1 MQFNSYI
8 FILCFLPLTLIGYY
22 GLNRIGRNGLAKVFL
37 LTMSLWFYGYFN
49 VSYLFLICGSIV
61 VNFAISRLM
70 DSSFS
75 RASGNRDEEKGGTRR
90 LLMIAGVVFNVA
102 VIFYFKYYD
111 FFIGNLNHIFKTD
124 FVLKNIV
131 LPLGISFFTFQQISF
146 IVDAYK
152 GEVKNYSFLEYA
164 LFVTF
169 FPQLVAGPIV
179 LHSELIPQFKDSSK
193 WNVNFDNLSRGIMQF
208 VRGLS
213 KKVLVADVFGN
224 AVNWAI
230 EQAAAIPAG
239 EGALTVPEII
249 ILMLSYTFQ
258 IYFDFSGYSDMATG
272 LGLMLNLD
280 IPMNFNSPYKA
291 LSVADFWKRW
301 HMTLTRFLTRYVY
314 IPLGGSRKGKARTY
328 LNTMIVFLVSGI
340 WHGANWTFILWGIL
354 HGLAQCFNKITHG
367 FYEKI
372 VAGVK
377 KLPAADVLTRLIK
390 ALQWIVTFVVI
401 NILWLLF
408 RADSVTMWLQIL
420 KRFSVEYYVV
430 REEILEPF
438 RIPKL
443 TAALQ
448 ILGVAENA
456 KIALWISLVAFMIFA
471 FGICLF
477 APNNFRTKY
486 NRNALS
492 IATTWLL
499 FILCLISLS
508 TVSTFLY
515 FNF

>member
-8 FILCFLPLTLIGYY
+8 FILCFLPLTLIGYF
-22 GLNRIGRNGLAKVFL
+22 GLNSLGRDRLAKLYL
-37 LTMSLWFYGYFN
+37 LIMSLWFYGYFN
-49 VSYLFLICGSIV
+49 VSYLFIICGSIV
-61 VNFAISRLM
+61 ANFAISRLM
-70 DSSFS
+70 ESTLVTGGK
-75 RASGNRDEEKGGTRR
+75 SGEEIAGARR
-90 LLMIAGVVFNVA
+90 LLMIAGVIFNVA
-102 VIFYFKYYD
+102 VIFYFKYYN
-111 FFIGNLNHIFKTD
+111 FFVQNLNVAFGTD

-146 IVDAYK
+146 IVDAYR
-152 GEVKNYSFLEYA
+152 GEVKDYSFLEYA

-193 WNVNFDNLSRGIMQF
+193 WRINFENLAKGIMLF

-213 KKVLVADVFGN
+213 KKVLIADVFGN

-230 EQAAAIPAG
+230 SQAAAIPAG

-258 IYFDFSGYSDMATG
+258 IYFDFSGYSDMAIG
-272 LGLMLNLD
+272 LGLMLNFD

-367 FYEKI
+367 LYEKL
-372 VAGVK
+372 VEGAKKAPAGT
-377 KLPAADVLTRLIK
+377 LLSGMIK
-390 ALQWIVTFVVI
+390 GVSWAVTFVFI
-401 NILWLLF
+401 NIAWLLF
-408 RADSVTMWLQIL
+408 RADSVTMWIQLL
-420 KRFSVEYYVV
+420 KRFPVYYYVV
-430 REEILEPF
+430 RDEILEPF

-443 TAALQ
+443 TAAME
-448 ILGVAENA
+448 IIGIANSTSM
-456 KIALWISLVAFMIFA
+456 ALWISLVSYMLLG

-477 APNNFRTKY
+477 TANNYQAKY
-486 NRNALS
+486 KRNAFS
-492 IATTWLL
+492 VITTWIL

-508 TVSTFLY
+508 SVSTFLY

>member
-1 MQFNSYI
+1 
-8 FILCFLPLTLIGYY
+8 
-22 GLNRIGRNGLAKVFL
+22 
-37 LTMSLWFYGYFN
+37 MSLWFYGYFN
-49 VSYLFLICGSIV
+49 VSYLVIICGSIV

-70 DSSFS
+70 DSSF
-75 RASGNRDEEKGGTRR
+75 AGGNNGNSGQKGGTRR

-111 FFIGNLNHIFKTD
+111 FFIENLNALFRTD
-124 FVLKNIV
+124 FVLRHVV

-152 GEVKNYSFLEYA
+152 GEVKDYSFLEYA

-179 LHSELIPQFKDSSK
+179 LHSELIPQFKDKSK
-193 WNVNFDNLSRGIMQF
+193 WNVNFDNLSKGIMLF

-213 KKVLVADVFGN
+213 KKVLIADVFGN

-230 EQAAAIPAG
+230 NQAGTIGVG
-239 EGALTVPEII
+239 EGALTAPEII

-301 HMTLTRFLTRYVY
+301 HMTLTRFLTRYIY

-328 LNTMIVFLVSGI
+328 LNTMIVFLISGI
-340 WHGANWTFILWGIL
+340 WHGANWTFILWGVL

-367 FYEKI
+367 IYEST

-377 KLPAADVLTRLIK
+377 KLPAAGLFMGLLKTV
-390 ALQWIVTFVVI
+390 QWVITFVFI
-401 NILWLLF
+401 NVAWLLF

-420 KRFSVEYYVV
+420 RRFGVQYYVV
-430 REEILEPF
+430 RDEILEPF

-443 TAALQ
+443 TAVLE
-448 ILGVAENA
+448 ILGFENSA
-456 KIALWISLVAFMIFA
+456 SSALWISLTAFMALA
-471 FGICLF
+471 FGLCLCTT
-477 APNNFRTKY
+477 NNYKAEY
-486 NRNALS
+486 KRNAFS
-492 IATTWLL
+492 VASTFAL
-499 FILCLISLS
+499 FIMCLISLS

>member
-8 FILCFLPLTLIGYY
+8 FILCFLPLTLIGYF
-22 GLNRIGRNGLAKVFL
+22 GLNRLGKDRLAKLFL
-37 LTMSLWFYGYFN
+37 LAMSLWFYGYFN
-49 VSYLFLICGSIV
+49 VSYLVIICGSIV

-70 DSSFS
+70 DSSF
-75 RASGNRDEEKGGTRR
+75 AGKEGGTRR
-90 LLMIAGVVFNVA
+90 FLMIAGVIFNVA

-111 FFIGNLNHIFKTD
+111 FFIENLNALFRTD
-124 FVLKNIV
+124 FVLRHVV

-152 GEVKNYSFLEYA
+152 GEVKDYSFLEYA

-179 LHSELIPQFKDSSK
+179 LHSELIPQFKDRSK
-193 WNVNFDNLSRGIMQF
+193 WNMDFDNLSKGIMLF
-208 VRGLS
+208 VMGLS
-213 KKVLVADVFGN
+213 KKVLIADVFGN

-230 EQAAAIPAG
+230 NQAGAIAVG

-272 LGLMLNLD
+272 LGLMLNLE

-301 HMTLTRFLTRYVY
+301 HLTLTRFLTRYIY
-314 IPLGGSRKGKARTY
+314 IPLGGSRKGKIRTY
-328 LNTMIVFLVSGI
+328 LNTMIVFLISGI

-367 FYEKI
+367 IYET
-372 VAGVK
+372 GVLSIG
-377 KLPAADVLTRLIK
+377 KLPFGKLIMK
-390 ALQWIVTFVVI
+390 LVRALQWLVTFAFI
-401 NILWLLF
+401 NVAWLLF
-408 RADSVTMWLQIL
+408 RADSVEMWISIL
-420 KRFSVEYYVV
+420 KRFSVQYYVV
-430 REEILEPF
+430 RQEILEPF

-443 TAALQ
+443 TAALEV
-448 ILGVAENA
+448 LGVANSTVA
-456 KIALWISLVAFMIFA
+456 ALWISLVIFMIFA
-471 FGICLF
+471 LVICLCMK
-477 APNNFRTKY
+477 NNYQAEYK
-486 NRNALS
+486 RNVLS
-492 IATTWLL
+492 VLSTWVL

>member
-8 FILCFLPLTLIGYY
+8 FILCFLPLTLIGYF
-22 GLNRIGRNGLAKVFL
+22 GLNRLGRDKLAKLFL
-37 LTMSLWFYGYFN
+37 LAMSLWFYGYFN
-49 VSYLFLICGSIV
+49 VSYLFIICGSIV

-70 DSSFS
+70 ESVS
-75 RASGNRDEEKGGTRR
+75 ASGGGNSGGRSGARR
-90 LLMIAGVVFNVA
+90 LLMIAGVIFNVA

-111 FFIGNLNHIFKTD
+111 FFIQNLNAAFGTD

-152 GEVKNYSFLEYA
+152 GEVKEYSFLEYA

-179 LHSELIPQFKDSSK
+179 LHSELIPQFKDRSR
-193 WNVNFDNLSRGIMQF
+193 WNINFDNLTKGIMLF

-230 EQAAAIPAG
+230 RQASAIPAG

-314 IPLGGSRKGKARTY
+314 IPLGGSRKGKLRTY

-340 WHGANWTFILWGIL
+340 WHGANWTFILWGVL
-354 HGLAQCFNKITHG
+354 HGFAQCFNKITHG
-367 FYEKI
+367 IYEKLIEGARKTPVATALVGMIKI
-372 VAGVK
+372 VSWA
-377 KLPAADVLTRLIK
+377 
-390 ALQWIVTFVVI
+390 VTFAFI
-401 NILWLLF
+401 NVAWLLF

-420 KRFSVEYYVV
+420 KRFPVYYYVV
-430 REEILEPF
+430 RDEILEPF

-443 TAALQ
+443 TAALE
-448 ILGVAENA
+448 ILGVANSTST
-456 KIALWISLVAFMIFA
+456 ALWISLVSYMLLG
-471 FGICLF
+471 FGICLLTT
-477 APNNFRTKY
+477 NNYQAKY
-486 NRNALS
+486 KRNAFS
-492 IATTWLL
+492 VISTWIL

-508 TVSTFLY
+508 SVSTFLY

>member
-8 FILCFLPLTLIGYY
+8 FILCFLPLTVIGYF
-22 GLNRIGRNGLAKVFL
+22 GINKLGRDRLAKLFL
-37 LTMSLWFYGYFN
+37 LVMSLWFYGYFN
-49 VSYLFLICGSIV
+49 VSYLFIICGSIV

-70 DSSFS
+70 DGKKTQY
-75 RASGNRDEEKGGTRR
+75 RK
-90 LLMIAGVVFNVA
+90 LLLVTGIVFNVA

-111 FFIGNLNHIFKTD
+111 FFVQNLNLLFRTD
-124 FVLKNIV
+124 FVLKHIV

-152 GEVKNYSFLEYA
+152 GEVSGYSFLEYA

-179 LHSELIPQFKDSSK
+179 LHSELIPQFKDRTK
-193 WNVNFDNLSRGIMQF
+193 WHVDFDNLSKGIMLF
-208 VRGLS
+208 VRGLG
-213 KKVLVADVFGN
+213 KKVLIADVFGN

-230 EQAAAIPAG
+230 SQAAAIPAG

-272 LGLMLNLD
+272 LGLMLNLT

-301 HMTLTRFLTRYVY
+301 HMTLTRFLTRYIY
-314 IPLGGSRKGKARTY
+314 IPLGGSRKGKFRTY
-328 LNTMIVFLVSGI
+328 LNTMIVFLISGI
-340 WHGANWTFILWGIL
+340 WHGANYTFILWGIM
-354 HGLAQCFNKITHG
+354 HGLAQCFNKMTHG
-367 FYEKI
+367 IYEGI
-372 VAGVK
+372 IGAIK
-377 KLPAADVLTRLIK
+377 KTPVSSALLALTH
-390 ALQWIVTFVVI
+390 AVQWLVTFAFI
-401 NILWLLF
+401 NVAWLLF

-420 KRFSVEYYVV
+420 KRFRIRYYVI
-430 REEILEPF
+430 REDILEPF

-443 TAALQ
+443 TAVLEA
-448 ILGVAENA
+448 LGVPNSSNA
-456 KIALWISLVAFMIFA
+456 ALWISIICFMAFA
-471 FGICLF
+471 FLLCLF
-477 APNNFRTKY
+477 TTNNYSAKY
-486 NRNALS
+486 RRNVLS
-492 IATTWLL
+492 IVTTWVI